1 MHLNHTRHPHDLHP
15 TSAKTKMQIPLSFL
29 LILLQLRFSLGYK
42 DISIDILPS
51 PQVIPLS
58 NTLPPPLTDLLSTL
72 SILQRK
78 PTCHRTAA
86 MSLIHHCKSL
96 STDIPDPDRI
106 CFAIKLTICE
116 LDLIQQTPSI
126 CRIESQWKDC
136 VKVLAT
142 RDNWWTTFSGN
153 LREVSNVCWIGR
165 QEVEKG
171 PSSYAPN

>member
-1 MHLNHTRHPHDLHP
+1 
-15 TSAKTKMQIPLSFL
+15 MQIQRSTL
-29 LILLQLRFSLGYK
+29 LLVLQLGCSFGYT
-42 DISIDILPS
+42 DSSIDIFPYS
-51 PQVIPLS
+51 HRIPLS

-72 SILQRK
+72 STLQRK
-78 PTCHRTAA
+78 PTCYRAA
-86 MSLIHHCKSL
+86 ATSLIHHCKSL

-106 CFAIKLTICE
+106 HFAIKLTICE

-126 CRIESQWKDC
+126 CRVESRWGDC

-171 PSSYAPN
+171 NTLCSSS